1 MFAPSFYWFILLVE
15 SVQLLIGWLIIMVLA
30 LRHLTETTLTYVGYG
45 GFLLF
50 AIDSPSLRLIFSRPT
65 TRFSK
70 IDRQSSAPGDRDS
83 RCMDKFTQAVPCK
96 SRLHILQNKI
106 KVKLQRCCISF
117 YQISRK
123 ISNRNIGRC
132 IKFSVLNQIRKPQP
146 NQH

>member
-15 SVQLLIGWLIIMVLA
+15 SVQLLIGWLIILVLA
-30 LRHLTETTLTYVGYG
+30 LQHLTETTLTYVGYG

-83 RCMDKFTQAVPCK
+83 KCMDKFTQAVTCK

-106 KVKLQRCCISF
+106 KVKLQRCCISV
-117 YQISRK
+117 YEISRK

-132 IKFSVLNQIRKPQP
+132 IMFSVRSIRKPQP
-146 NQH
+146 NQL